1 MSILFGVKK
10 YFLWY
15 YLLIKRLLKKQGI
28 WLMIIVLPIIF
39 AIYSKIQSSDDS
51 GSMRVGLILEDS
63 DEIAQ
68 KTVEK
73 LINGNYS
80 VNFYIENSKENLIDD
95 INNEKTV
102 CGYIFSENL
111 TNKLDTLNIKGC
123 INVVVPSSDF
133 MSSMINEMVFSEL
146 FKVYGGNIAVNNIE
160 ASQLFGVYNEEA
172 ILMLQDK
179 YLMYA
184 DSDKTFH
191 IDFENI
197 DEIDDNMQSDS
208 ESDVDSSS
216 ISLERM
222 KTSNVSLF
230 SIRGILAVIMVVA
243 GLTGCVWWNYEKKC
257 GMFKAMRATQ
267 CYIGAFLYITA
278 VALIT
283 AIPTIIVIF
292 ITNSQAAGVG
302 MEFVKMVEY
311 IFIIGIMGTLLCFLI
326 RDKMFL
332 ISFIPVYA
340 VLCLVMCPVF
350 FDISTILP
358 AVKYVRWLLVPYY
371 YM

>member
-28 WLMIIVLPIIF
+28 WLMIIVLLIIF

-160 ASQLFGVYNEEA
+160 ASQLFEVYNEEA

-184 DSDKTFH
+184 DSDKTFY

-197 DEIDDNMQSDS
+197 DEIG
-208 ESDVDSSS
+208 
-216 ISLERM
+216 LYA
-222 KTSNVSLF
+222 
-230 SIRGILAVIMVVA
+230 IRL
-243 GLTGCVWWNYEKKC
+243 
-257 GMFKAMRATQ
+257 
-267 CYIGAFLYITA
+267 
-278 VALIT
+278 
-283 AIPTIIVIF
+283 
-292 ITNSQAAGVG
+292 
-302 MEFVKMVEY
+302 
-311 IFIIGIMGTLLCFLI
+311 
-326 RDKMFL
+326 
-332 ISFIPVYA
+332 
-340 VLCLVMCPVF
+340 
-350 FDISTILP
+350 
-358 AVKYVRWLLVPYY
+358 
-371 YM
+371 

>member
-28 WLMIIVLPIIF
+28 WLMIIVLLIIF

-160 ASQLFGVYNEEA
+160 ASQLFEVYNEEA

-184 DSDKTFH
+184 DSDKTFY

-197 DEIDDNMQSDS
+197 DEI
-208 ESDVDSSS
+208 
-216 ISLERM
+216 
-222 KTSNVSLF
+222 
-230 SIRGILAVIMVVA
+230 G
-243 GLTGCVWWNYEKKC
+243 
-257 GMFKAMRATQ
+257 
-267 CYIGAFLYITA
+267 
-278 VALIT
+278 
-283 AIPTIIVIF
+283 
-292 ITNSQAAGVG
+292 
-302 MEFVKMVEY
+302 
-311 IFIIGIMGTLLCFLI
+311 
-326 RDKMFL
+326 
-332 ISFIPVYA
+332 
-340 VLCLVMCPVF
+340 
-350 FDISTILP
+350 
-358 AVKYVRWLLVPYY
+358 
-371 YM
+371 